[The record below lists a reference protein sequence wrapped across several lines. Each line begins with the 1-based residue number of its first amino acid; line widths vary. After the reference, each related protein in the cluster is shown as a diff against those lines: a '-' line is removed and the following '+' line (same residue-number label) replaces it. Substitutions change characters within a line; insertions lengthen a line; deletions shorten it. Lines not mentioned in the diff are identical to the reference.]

1 MERGNFKNLVNKEHD
16 HEKLSRK
23 RSEKFTEKHSE
34 QFGEKSNVKMGKR
47 GGGGQYV
54 RKRKN

>member
-1 MERGNFKNLVNKEHD
+1 VEISKNLVNKEHD

-23 RSEKFTEKHSE
+23 GSEKFTEPFGKK
-34 QFGEKSNVKMGKR
+34 FGEKSNVKMGKR

-54 RKRKN
+54 RKS